1 MNKQNNRHTHSFPLA
16 TIQAGFTLIELII
29 VIVILGILAV
39 TAAPRFI
46 DIQSDAQASSLNGVS
61 AALANANTLVYA
73 QALLQGQSELES
85 GLVDVGNNVSVATRY
100 GYISFDSN
108 VHSGANLS
116 QIIDID
122 ICHHLNTDNSC
133 DPDGSTQFIYDVD
146 TISGVSLVRI
156 FSGRLAN
163 SDRGPDNDQIEC
175 RVDYRMPVNVG
186 EIPDYAVFADEC

>member
-1 MNKQNNRHTHSFPLA
+1 MNKQINQQAHKFPVA
-16 TIQAGFTLIELII
+16 TIQSGFTLIELII

-46 DIQSDAQASSLNGVS
+46 DIQSDAQASALKGVS
-61 AALANANTLVYA
+61 AALASANTLVYA

-85 GLVDVGNNVSVATRY
+85 GSVDVGNNVNVATRY
-100 GYISFDSN
+100 GYISFNSN
-108 VHSGANLS
+108 VHSGANVA

-133 DPDGSTQFIYDVD
+133 NPDGSTQFIYDVD
-146 TISGVSLVRI
+146 TISGVSMVRI
-156 FSGRLAN
+156 FSGRLAD

-175 RVDYRMPVNVG
+175 RVDYRMPVNAG
-186 EIPDYAVFADEC
+186 DNPAYEVFADEC